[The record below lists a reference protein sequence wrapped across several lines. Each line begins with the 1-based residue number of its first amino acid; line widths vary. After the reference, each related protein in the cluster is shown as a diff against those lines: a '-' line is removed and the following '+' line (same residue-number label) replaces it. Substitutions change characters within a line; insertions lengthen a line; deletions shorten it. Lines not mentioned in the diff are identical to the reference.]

1 MSAEV
6 NFLWVGVGP
15 HDLCRMVRGSR
26 RGRVEGGVLSS
37 GHILNCEGGLAYFRN
52 ACGINLQVESG

>member
-1 MSAEV
+1 MLRLISCG
-6 NFLWVGVGP
+6 LGVGP
-15 HDLCRMVRGSR
+15 HDLSRMVRGSR

-52 ACGINLQVESG
+52 ACGINLQVESGW